1 MSVITDPSKVLAEIT
16 AIENVRGDGLSN
28 TVNNQPVTVKILAI
42 HVGGFLP
49 NLKDWVSNPKIR

>member
-16 AIENVRGDGLSN
+16 AIEKPWGRFIQYVL
-28 TVNNQPVTVKILAI
+28 NQPVTVKILAI

-49 NLKDWVSNPKIR
+49 NLKDWISNPKIR